1 MNTAMNTAVK
11 TVLITGASRGIGR
24 ATALLAATHG
34 WSVAINYRNDAQ
46 AAADTAAE
54 VQKRGAAAITVRG
67 DVSVEADVIAMFAQA
82 QADLGPLRGVVINA
96 GITAP
101 AMRLADMSAERLQR
115 MFEVNVLGAYLCA
128 REAARTLSRSRGGN
142 GGSVVLVS
150 SGAARYG
157 SPGTYVDYAGSKAA
171 LDTLAIGLSK
181 ELGADGVRVNS
192 VRPGLVETEIHATT
206 GDADRARKLGAATPL
221 GRPGQP
227 DEIAAAI
234 IWLLSDAASYVTGS
248 VLDVSG
254 GL

>member
-1 MNTAMNTAVK
+1 MNT
-11 TVLITGASRGIGR
+11 VLVTGGSRGIGR
-24 ATALLAATHG
+24 ATALLAATRG
-34 WSVAINYRNDAQ
+34 WPVAINYRNDER
-46 AAADTAAE
+46 AAANSAAE
-54 VQKRGAAAITVRG
+54 VQKRGAAATTIRG
-67 DVSVEADVIAMFAQA
+67 DVSVEADVVAMFAKA

-101 AMRLADMSAERLQR
+101 AMRLADMGAERLKR
-115 MFEVNVLGAYLCA
+115 MFDVNVFGAYLCA
-128 REAARTLSRSRGGN
+128 REAARVLSRSRGGN

-150 SGAARYG
+150 SGAARFG

-171 LDTLAIGLSK
+171 LDTLAIGLAK
-181 ELGADGVRVNS
+181 ELGAEGVRVNS

-206 GDADRARKLGAATPL
+206 GDPDRARKLGAATPL

-234 IWLLSDAASYVTGS
+234 VWLLSDAASYVTGA